1 MRRDFGFFGHLL
13 ENILLTSTQNFLFYH
28 NNNLNFRYVSNQYLL
43 KYLVLIFV
51 CRETKGCGN
60 HITLVEPA
68 RRQTAQHGAHK
79 LVFELRATHLA
90 QYDITLLDGTTLTL
104 RTLHAKGLALAHNS

>member
-13 ENILLTSTQNFLFYH
+13 ENILLTSTQKFLFYH
-28 NNNLNFRYVSNQYLL
+28 NNNLNFRDVSNQYLL
-43 KYLVLIFV
+43 KYLVLILV

-68 RRQTAQHGAHK
+68 RRQTAQHSAHI
-79 LVFELRATHLA
+79 LVFEPSTHLA
-90 QYDITLLDGTTLTL
+90 QYYITLLDGTTFGF
-104 RTLHAKGLALAHNS
+104 RRLHAKGLALAHNS